1 MLIDTYFARQPI
13 LDRRRRVRAYEV
25 LYRSGPAT
33 EARFADGSAAT
44 AHVLAGAFVDV
55 ELPDLLSG
63 LPGWVNLPRDLI
75 VERAL
80 LAFPPDRVGGEI
92 LEDVE
97 PDPEVL
103 AAVKEL
109 RDLGY
114 QLALDD
120 YRPGHDRDAFL
131 PYVDVVKVDIMG
143 LTPDELRQ
151 TVRKLRM
158 SDVTLLAEKVETQ
171 DEFELCEALGFE
183 LFQGYFFA
191 RPELV
196 AGRRLDAGRSQLVA
210 LLAELHSDQATV
222 DRIARQIETHATV
235 SYQLLRILNSASVGL
250 TRQISSI
257 REAVVML
264 GTRRIIELVSVLVL
278 AAFDHKPRE
287 LLSIGLT
294 RARMCELLA
303 TQTGMPDPASY
314 FTVGIF
320 SVLDA
325 LTDQPLREVIRTLPL
340 ADDVQ
345 AALVDREGHKG
356 QVLEA
361 AIAYERAAWANLPD
375 LGVEPKAI
383 AMSYIDALDWTE
395 NTLGSFA

>member
-13 LDRRRRVRAYEV
+13 LDRRRKVRAYEV

-33 EARFADGSAAT
+33 EARFTDGAEAT
-44 AHVLAGAFVDV
+44 AQVLAGAFVDV

-75 VERAL
+75 IERAL

-97 PDPEVL
+97 ADPEVL
-103 AAVKEL
+103 GAVKEL

-143 LTPDELRQ
+143 LTADELRQ
-151 TVRKLRM
+151 TARKLRAAG
-158 SDVTLLAEKVETQ
+158 VTLLAEKVETQ
-171 DEFELCEALGFE
+171 DEFELCDSLGFE

-210 LLAELHSDQATV
+210 LLAELHSEQATV
-222 DRIARQIETHATV
+222 ERIARQIETHATV

-264 GTRRIIELVSVLVL
+264 GTRRIVELVSVLVL

-287 LLSIGLT
+287 LLTIGLT

-303 TQTGMPDPASY
+303 TRMGRPDPASY

-325 LTDQPLREVIRTLPL
+325 LTDRPLRDVVSSLPL

-345 AALVDREGHKG
+345 AALIERSGHKG

-361 AIAYERAAWANLPD
+361 AIGYERAAWAHLPD

-383 AMSYIDALDWTE
+383 AMSYLDALDWTE
-395 NTLGSFA
+395 STLGSFR